1 MCPRVQRRRKD
12 ESFSDFQKLK
22 RVNDSPVSISSLE
35 NGCTLWGI
43 YSKAW
48 WSNLADTEDRFVEGK
63 PQNIYWGQTAR
74 LRWSAGPYSVGNA
87 EYLATLLEDEVC
99 HLLQNELEAKS
110 LLKGVFKNWRLGE
123 KMEGPKSHCRCGK
136 GNDRFHLVLEAS
148 KK

>member
-63 PQNIYWGQTAR
+63 PQNIY
-74 LRWSAGPYSVGNA
+74 
-87 EYLATLLEDEVC
+87 
-99 HLLQNELEAKS
+99 
-110 LLKGVFKNWRLGE
+110 
-123 KMEGPKSHCRCGK
+123 
-136 GNDRFHLVLEAS
+136 
-148 KK
+148 